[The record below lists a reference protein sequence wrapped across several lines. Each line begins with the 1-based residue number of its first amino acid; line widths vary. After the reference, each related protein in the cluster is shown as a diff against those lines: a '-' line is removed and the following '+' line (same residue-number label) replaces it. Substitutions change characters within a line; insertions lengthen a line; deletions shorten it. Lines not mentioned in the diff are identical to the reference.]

1 MPWSAT
7 ITAVLENPVPNDT
20 RNVIVHYTD
29 GTRVINRNYNIH
41 ANSYPTVD
49 TTVSFIKD
57 QVDKLNAFDQAVVD
71 LEELVGTEI
80 A

>member
-1 MPWSAT
+1 MAWTAT

-20 RNVIVHYTD
+20 RNVTVRYSD
-29 GTRVINRNYNIH
+29 GTRVINRTYNIH
-41 ANSYPTVD
+41 ANSFPTVD

-57 QVDKLNAFDQAVVD
+57 QVDKLNAFDQAVVN

-80 A
+80 V

>member
-1 MPWSAT
+1 MAWTAT

-20 RNVIVHYTD
+20 RNVVVRYTD
-29 GTRVINRNYNIH
+29 GVREINRTYNIH
-41 ANSYPTVD
+41 ANSFPTVD

-57 QVDKLNAFDQAVVD
+57 QVDRLNAFDQAVVN

-80 A
+80 V

>member
-1 MPWSAT
+1 MAWAAT

-20 RNVIVHYTD
+20 RNVIVRYSD
-29 GTRVINRNYNIH
+29 GVREINRTYNIH
-41 ANSYPTVD
+41 ANSFPTVD

-80 A
+80 V

>member
-1 MPWSAT
+1 MAWTAT

-20 RNVIVHYTD
+20 RNVVVRYYD
-29 GTRVINRNYNIH
+29 GLREINRTYNIH
-41 ANSYPTVD
+41 ANSFPTVD

-57 QVDKLNAFDQAVVD
+57 QVDKLNAFDQAVVN

-80 A
+80 V